1 MNPPESIS
9 TEPCDVHLIE
19 TSLPSSVRAVDER
32 GNADLVALLRDAMN
46 RITSDAPRQV
56 GGKLLSPLDNP
67 LYGPL
72 LRRLDEAILALAC
85 AHKPAHFL
93 SHEFARALDIA
104 DQSMF
109 SVLSS
114 NCVPGDESH
123 TVLGLVSATGSEV
136 KKLAEADP
144 EILEA
149 FNWLRLRGCVD
160 LATDGLGDHIVVM
173 RRPGEE

>member
-1 MNPPESIS
+1 MNPPEAIS

-19 TSLPSSVRAVDER
+19 TSPPSSVRAVDER

-56 GGKLLSPLDNP
+56 GGKLLSPRDNP

-72 LRRLDEAILALAC
+72 LRRLDEAILTLAC
-85 AHKPAHFL
+85 AHEPALFL
-93 SHEFARALDIA
+93 CHEFARGLEIA
-104 DQSMF
+104 DESMF
-109 SVLSS
+109 NVLSS
-114 NCVPGDESH
+114 NCVPGDESQ

-136 KKLAEADP
+136 KTLSEADP

-149 FNWLRLRGCVD
+149 FDWLRLRGYVD
-160 LATDGLGDHIVVM
+160 LATDGLGDHIIVM

>member
-1 MNPPESIS
+1 MNPPETIG
-9 TEPCDVHLIE
+9 TDPCDIHPID
-19 TSLPSSVRAVDER
+19 TSSPSGVRAVDER
-32 GNADLVALLRDAMN
+32 GNADLVALLSDAMN

-72 LRRLDEAILALAC
+72 LRRLDEAILTLAC
-85 AHKPAHFL
+85 AHKPALFL

-104 DQSMF
+104 DESMF
-109 SVLSS
+109 NVLSS
-114 NCVPGDESH
+114 NCVPGDESR

-136 KKLAEADP
+136 KKLGEADP

-149 FNWLRLRGCVD
+149 FDWLRLRGFVKF
-160 LATDGLGDHIVVM
+160 ATDGLGDHIIVV